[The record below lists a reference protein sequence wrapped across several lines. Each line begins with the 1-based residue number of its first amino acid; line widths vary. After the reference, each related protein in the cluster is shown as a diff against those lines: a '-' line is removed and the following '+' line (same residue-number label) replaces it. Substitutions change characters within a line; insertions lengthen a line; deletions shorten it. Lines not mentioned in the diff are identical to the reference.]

1 MGLRYAFAA
10 AFRSMLHD
18 KWINILS
25 IFTVAAGLLFTSIT
39 LLAVYNIDALT
50 KKLPEKFSIMLY
62 LRDNLSRE
70 QINSLMEA
78 ANSTGKIERTVYI
91 PKDEALRELKTTLKD
106 TDYILDG
113 LEENPLPDV
122 IEIKLKS
129 TSVSPESVK
138 TLTSELKALKG
149 IQDIEYGEKFL
160 SAIYSIKTGFKS
172 IGIISVVLMTAG
184 MFFVCYTTVKILFY
198 RKKPEIETYKLLG
211 ATRTF
216 IRAPFILEGAT
227 IGLTGGLIS
236 ASVMFLLYS
245 LVFFQLR
252 IAIPL
257 FNAVIFPINLVFLL
271 PLAGLLFG
279 IIGAFIAI
287 GRIRF

>member
-1 MGLRYAFAA
+1 MRIRYAFSSAIQ
-10 AFRSMLHD
+10 SMLQD
-18 KWINILS
+18 KWINMLS
-25 IFTVAAGLLFTSIT
+25 ILTVTAGLLFTSVT
-39 LLAVYNIDALT
+39 LLAVHNLDVLT

-62 LRDNLSRE
+62 LRDNLSGD
-70 QINSLMEA
+70 QINNLMKA
-78 ANSTGKIERTVYI
+78 ADSTGKVERTVYI
-91 PKDEALRELKTTLKD
+91 PKDEALRELKATLKD

-129 TSVSPESVK
+129 DSISPEHVK
-138 TLTSELKALKG
+138 AFTSEMKGLKG

-160 SAIYSIKTGFKS
+160 SSIYSIKTGFKT
-172 IGIISVVLMTAG
+172 IGVVSVVLMTAG

-198 RKKPEIETYKLLG
+198 RKKAEIETYKLLG
-211 ATRTF
+211 ATRAF

-236 ASVMFLLYS
+236 ALAMFLLYS

-252 IAIPL
+252 ITIPL
-257 FNAVIFPINLVFLL
+257 FNAVIFPIDLVFLL

-279 IIGAFIAI
+279 FIGAFIAI